1 MKKILYIFSTLL
13 LLAGCRQESMH
24 YEIPQPEDALH
35 LRASRDSVVLAQ
47 RYAGEDAIT
56 FTWDTPEPLEGTT
69 GYDYYFK
76 MDIAGNGFETSISK
90 LAVKGLDSVSFTHAE
105 LNAMLEQWKVAP
117 GTWMQ
122 IEAELIANP
131 LGSETYIKPMLS
143 TATFDALGFANYL
156 YIAGSATSAGNDYAN
171 ALVMEKIAGVNAY
184 VYRGV
189 MQPGEFFF
197 LMEQSDEADFIGMG
211 ANERQMVHA
220 TAETVKGVPVR
231 QEGFY
236 APEVN
241 LDAMTLVLNQPL
253 ALIGDATWGGWN
265 LGNASYMEQL
275 SDTSLTWTG
284 PLTKGELKLA
294 CNPSSGL
301 FEDAFYTATTANVNT
316 EGTTDM
322 LFHPQGTTDADDFKW
337 QCAADGIY
345 QVDADLSNRTLSFT
359 RLCNYAYVYLCG
371 SATPSGWDTPFTQC
385 FSFIGDGKFQWK
397 GTLIPG
403 EIKFPLT
410 TSDYQGPTLMAMAAN
425 TPVEIGKPM
434 GFFYTS
440 NGDPDQKWIVKEA
453 GDYTITIDVINNK
466 VTFEK

>member
-76 MDIAGNGFETSISK
+76 MDIADNGFETSISK
-90 LAVKGLDSVSFTHAE
+90 LSVKGLDSVSFTHAE
-105 LNAMLEQWKVAP
+105 LNAMLEQWGVSP

-143 TATFDALGFANYL
+143 TVTFDAVGFANYM
-156 YIAGSATSAGNDYAN
+156 YIAGSATAAGYDYAN
-171 ALVMEKIAGVNAY
+171 ALVMDKIAGENAY
-184 VYRGV
+184 TYRGV
-189 MQPGEFFF
+189 MQPGEFVF
-197 LMEQSDEADFIGMG
+197 LMEQSAETDFIGMG
-211 ANERQMVHA
+211 ADERQMVHA
-220 TAETVKGVPVR
+220 TAETVKGIPVQ

-241 LDAMTLVLNQPL
+241 LDRMTLVLNQPL
-253 ALIGDATWGGWN
+253 ALVGDATPAGWS
-265 LGNASYMEQL
+265 LKDAPFMEQQ
-275 SDTSLTWTG
+275 SETRLTWTG

-322 LFHPQGTTDADDFKW
+322 LFHPQGTDADDFKW

-359 RLCNYAYVYLCG
+359 YLCNYAYVFLCG
-371 SATPSGWDTPFTQC
+371 SATPSGWDAPFTQC

-397 GTLIPG
+397 GMLTPG

-410 TSDYQGPTLMAMAAN
+410 TSDYNGPTLMALAKD

-434 GFFYTS
+434 GFRCIS
-440 NGDPDQKWIVKEA
+440 NCNPDQKWIVKE
-453 GDYTITIDVINNK
+453 GGEYTITLDATRST